1 MEKLTYTLE
10 DLRGVGRVELELRPK
25 ERAYVFFGVNGVGKT
40 KILEGLFQYWLFSNQ
55 IFWDEFYKNYGE
67 LFQIEENLRKLLVAS
82 ISNEQFGKM
91 PDDFSDGSIADLIPE
106 MKDVDGYLVFEEIP
120 AKQKKIK
127 HYFPIVFLG
136 AGKRGHIETT
146 EELKDE
152 LFGTFESRRKKHF
165 EYLIN
170 GMKSNFSNLG
180 MDMGVEQLIV
190 SIARSSNSFQKSKD
204 NRSIEIKVL
213 LQLLHQVDEKF
224 DKEFIEIDGDGRIF
238 LKINGIE
245 TDIRHLSTGFTSL
258 LKIFQTIISGYGFF
272 TNSTDLANVEGIVF
286 IDEIESHLHVEWQ
299 SKIIPLLKKLFPN
312 TTFFIATHS
321 PIVLSQLEEGEAYR
335 LEKQADGVV
344 RATII
349 EAPNK
354 RILSDVLVDAM
365 DVDLNALKRKR
376 LVTEDQTEAKKGLL
390 ALLRASKAARQKEPA

>member
-40 KILEGLFQYWLFSNQ
+40 KCLEGLFQGYF
-55 IFWDEFYKNYGE
+55 FPHC
-67 LFQIEENLRKLLVAS
+67 ENT
-82 ISNEQFGKM
+82 
-91 PDDFSDGSIADLIPE
+91 PT
-106 MKDVDGYLVFEEIP
+106 
-120 AKQKKIK
+120 
-127 HYFPIVFLG
+127 VFLG
-136 AGKRGHIETT
+136 ANQRGHIEVKPF
-146 EELKDE
+146 KDE
-152 LFGTFESRRKKHF
+152 LFGTFESRRKK
-165 EYLIN
+165 YIDYITQGMRN
-170 GMKSNFSNLG
+170 GFASLG
-180 MDMGVEQLIV
+180 MDMGLEQWIV
-190 SIARSSNSFQKSKD
+190 SIAHAANPYQAQED
-204 NRSIEIKVL
+204 NRSIEIETL
-213 LQLLHQVDEKF
+213 IRLLHQVDSRF
-224 DKEFIEIDGDGRIF
+224 DPAFLTIDGNNNVSIKVDGVVT
-238 LKINGIE
+238 KIR
-245 TDIRHLSTGFTSL
+245 DLSTGFASL

-312 TTFFIATHS
+312 TTFYIATHS
-321 PIVLSQLEEGEAYR
+321 PIVLSQLQEGEAYR
-335 LEKQADGVV
+335 LEKQEDGVV

-365 DVDLNALKRKR
+365 DVDLNALKRNR